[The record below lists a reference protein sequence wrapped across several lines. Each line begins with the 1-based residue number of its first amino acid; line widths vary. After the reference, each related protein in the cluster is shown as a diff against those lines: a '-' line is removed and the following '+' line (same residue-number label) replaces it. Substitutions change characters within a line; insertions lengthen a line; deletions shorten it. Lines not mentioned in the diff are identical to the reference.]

1 MDRSVPADQFKGQV
15 LPTSSP
21 VHRAVEHLASLSPSL
36 YLLVLLRQPFVFLSC
51 KYEPFTLASS
61 RHRLHAL
68 GHDVIG
74 LPQRGNS
81 ITVSSFRPNGINGSF
96 VEVTSSTK
104 LVSRLLY
111 RRHKRKYVARVLL
124 RHHTYLGLERRF
136 THETAQDCICATTRN
151 VCVKTVARHNARR
164 IIRYKTLSSCAEEP
178 IIKLL
183 FTSRQQQH
191 LTGRIGR

>member
-96 VEVTSSTK
+96 VGVTSCTK
-104 LVSRLLY
+104 LVSRLLCANTSHALY
-111 RRHKRKYVARVLL
+111 CAITRIQVWNSFLYTKRHKTASARPRAMFV
-124 RHHTYLGLERRF
+124 
-136 THETAQDCICATTRN
+136 
-151 VCVKTVARHNARR
+151 
-164 IIRYKTLSSCAEEP
+164 
-178 IIKLL
+178 
-183 FTSRQQQH
+183 SRSFH
-191 LTGRIGR
+191 AITPGVS

>member
-1 MDRSVPADQFKGQV
+1 VDRSVPADQFKGQV

-81 ITVSSFRPNGINGSF
+81 ITVSSFRPNGINDSF
-96 VEVTSSTK
+96 VGVTSRTK

-111 RRHKRKYVARVLL
+111 RHKRSYVARVLL
-124 RHHTYLGLERRF
+124 RNHTHLGLEQLF
-136 THETAQDCICATTRN
+136 THETAQDCICATTRI
-151 VCVKTVARHNARR
+151 VCVKTVSRHNARR
-164 IIRYKTLSSCAEEP
+164 IIRYKILSSCAEEP
-178 IIKLL
+178 ILAFL
-183 FTSRQQQH
+183 FKSRQRQH
-191 LTGRIGR
+191 HTDRIGR